1 MKSGAGSVS
10 WQPVTGR
17 RVQQCRGHQLCA
29 ASIRPSRPIRKDIR
43 RGSSKHAHSY
53 DFLGSTFG
61 RSQEKASS
69 AEQDRFSARSA
80 ASPALDSWG
89 GGQPPIPPNSKAVG
103 EDDDDSSENNSAQD
117 IDSILAK
124 VYWD

>member
-10 WQPVTGR
+10 RQPVTGS
-17 RVQQCRGHQLCA
+17 RVQHRRGHQLCV

-43 RGSSKHAHSY
+43 HGSSKHAHSY
-53 DFLGSTFG
+53 VLNSKFG
-61 RSQEKASS
+61 RSQGKASS

-89 GGQPPIPPNSKAVG
+89 GDQPPIPPNSKAVR